1 MKLLSLPKKLL
12 LFWYPHA
19 LILFA
24 RAWKNTIFY
33 IEEDLAIG
41 LMAKLLFTPLFHDS
55 SIVGRFL
62 SFFFR
67 GSRILMG
74 LFAYLLATLM
84 YVAIALYWFM
94 LPAVTPLFLF
104 NGVSLFL
111 PYDLALSGVII
122 FFSGLVLFTHH
133 ILFTPEK
140 KLWEIRDKQEILK
153 CSLVD
158 IKNITLP
165 KLLKQY
171 QVVNLLGYLE
181 KKPEDFK
188 EFPDDN
194 NLEKLEEKLWEVGK
208 SLSVPYLGYEHFFVS
223 KLLCI
228 PNLESLLAKMGLS
241 EKDLM
246 DVLDF
251 MKKKSEEWKMFFVWD
266 ENFHVKHLKG
276 VNRGWLGVPTLGLD
290 LVSEDLTSRASKT
303 KMDDFLGRE
312 DVVRRVIDILSLE
325 KGRNVVLVGEPGS
338 GKSTLVNYLAKV
350 IISGD
355 APEALATKRVVALD
369 LTKLLTGVK
378 TQGELAERVKN
389 AFDDASFCGNIIIF
403 IDEIQNLGLGEAGSE
418 FNLYSLMMPYIE
430 SSQFQFI
437 TVTEPGNYTKILE
450 KNGSFARLFAKVELP
465 PASVDETIDTLKI
478 RAIETE
484 RYKKISTSLLA
495 IKDIAKLSSDYIH
508 DRVLPDSA
516 LQVYEECLVEAKER
530 WVTKE
535 VVDQVIQARVKVP
548 VGEVA
553 VEEKKQLLN
562 LEETIHEKMVD
573 QVEAVTAVS
582 TALRRSAAQLRDKN
596 KPIGS
601 FLFVGPTGVGKTE
614 LAKTLS
620 EVYFKGSGNFARFD
634 MSEYQTADSITRLIG
649 DENNEGLLTETVRNK
664 PYTLLL
670 LDEFEKADEKVLRL
684 FLQVLDDGRLTSG
697 TGKTVDFTSTIII
710 ATSNVA
716 SLTIAKG
723 LESGQTLEQLDKP
736 VNDELLTIFKPELIN
751 RFDDVILFKT
761 LSEEDL
767 IQIVKI
773 KLTTLGQMLYDQG
786 FRVVF
791 TEGLV
796 TKLVEVGFD
805 PVLGARPLRRLIQD
819 TLEARLSVMILEN
832 KLPKGEQFIVTE
844 QLMG

>member
-55 SIVGRFL
+55 SIVGRLL

-74 LFAYLLATLM
+74 LFAYLLATLLII
-84 YVAIALYWFM
+84 VIALYWFI
-94 LPAVTPLFLF
+94 LPISTPLLLIT
-104 NGVSLFL
+104 GVSLLL
-111 PYDLALSGVII
+111 PYDLALSGMVI
-122 FFSGLVLFTHH
+122 FFSGFILFAYH
-133 ILFTPEK
+133 ILFSPEK
-140 KLWEIRDKQEILK
+140 KLWEIKDKNDILK
-153 CSLVD
+153 CTMVD
-158 IKNITLP
+158 INSISFP
-165 KLLKQY
+165 RLLRQHK
-171 QVVNLLGYLE
+171 VVDLLGYLE

-188 EFPDDN
+188 DFPDDVSTD
-194 NLEKLEEKLWEVGK
+194 NLKQKLWEVGK
-208 SLSVPYLGYEHFFVS
+208 NLAVPYLGYEHFFVA

-228 PNLESLLAKMGLS
+228 PNINSLLAKMGL
-241 EKDLM
+241 EEEDLT

-251 MKKKSEEWKMFFVWD
+251 LKKRSEEWKMFFVWD
-266 ENFHVKHLKG
+266 ERFHVKHLKG
-276 VNRGWLGVPTLGLD
+276 VNRGWLGVPTPDLD
-290 LVSEDLTSRASKT
+290 LVSEDLTERASKI
-303 KMDDFLGRE
+303 KMADFIGRA

-325 KGRNVVLVGEPGS
+325 KGRNVVLIGEPGS
-338 GKSTLVNYLAKV
+338 GRSTLVDYLAKI

-355 APEALATKRVVALD
+355 APPSLATKRVVALD

-389 AFDDASFCGNIIIF
+389 AFEDASFCGNIIIF

-437 TVTEPGNYTKILE
+437 TITEPGNYTKILE
-450 KNGSFARLFAKVELP
+450 KNGSFARLFAKIELP
-465 PASVDETIDTLKI
+465 PASVEDTIDTLKI
-478 RAIETE
+478 HAIETE
-484 RYKKISTSLLA
+484 RYKKITTSLLA
-495 IKDIAKLSSDYIH
+495 IKDIAKLSNDYIH

-516 LQVYEECLVEAKER
+516 IQVFEECLVDAKGG
-530 WVTKE
+530 WVTKS
-535 VVDQVIQARVKVP
+535 VVDAVIQARVKIP

-553 VEEKKQLLN
+553 VEEKEELLN
-562 LEETIHEKMVD
+562 LEEIIHKKMVD
-573 QVEAVTAVS
+573 QVEAVSAVA

-596 KPIGS
+596 RPIGS

-614 LAKTLS
+614 LAKTLA
-620 EVYFKGSGNFARFD
+620 EVYFKGSGSFARFD

-649 DENNEGLLTETVRNK
+649 DENNEGLLTETIRNK

-697 TGKTVDFTSTIII
+697 TGKTVDFTSTIIV
-710 ATSNVA
+710 ATSNAA

-723 LESGQTLEQLDKP
+723 LQSGQTLEQLDKP

-761 LSEEDL
+761 LSQEDL

-773 KLTTLGQMLYDQG
+773 KLTTLGQMLYEQG

-796 TKLVEVGFD
+796 AKLAEKGFD

-832 KLPKGEQFIVTE
+832 KLPKGEQFTVTE
-844 QLMG
+844 QLIG